1 MRINPGP
8 IVSLNVMKEGEKY
21 MTIFELPWWIEVPLG
36 IGIVAMTWVVTL
48 LVFSL
53 ACFLLVLAYFLI
65 QDRPNIRA

>member
-1 MRINPGP
+1 
-8 IVSLNVMKEGEKY
+8 

-65 QDRPNIRA
+65 QDRPSIRA